1 MESLQEFII
10 LLGSFINNV
19 IMPFL
24 FGLALLFFLWNA
36 FRFFILEADD
46 KGGHDNAK
54 QLMLYGIGGFVLL
67 VSVWGIVNLLVNGLG
82 IGGEAPL
89 RPDYVDTDGFLRENL
104 NQREYCQDNPMSID
118 CR

>member
-1 MESLQEFII
+1 MW
-10 LLGSFINNV
+10 LGDFINNV

-36 FRFFILEADD
+36 FRFFILEASD
-46 KGGHDNAK
+46 KGGHENAK
-54 QLMLYGIGGFVLL
+54 QLMIYGIGAFVLL
-67 VSVWGIVNLLVNGLG
+67 VSIWGIVNFLISGLG
-82 IGGEAPL
+82 IGGGAPI

-104 NQREYCQDNPMSID
+104 NQREYCEDNPMSID